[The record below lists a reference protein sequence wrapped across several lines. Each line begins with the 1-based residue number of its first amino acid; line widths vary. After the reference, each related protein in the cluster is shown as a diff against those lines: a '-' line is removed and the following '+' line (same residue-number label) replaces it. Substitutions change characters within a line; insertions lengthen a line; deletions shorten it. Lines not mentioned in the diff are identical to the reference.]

1 MQLDRIEGKPDD
13 KVAWG
18 SDIAAQM
25 LRRLGVPYV
34 SLNPGASY
42 RGLHD
47 SLVNHLGNERPGIL
61 LCLHEDHSVAIA
73 HGYAKATGEPMACVL
88 HSNVGLLHGMM
99 SLFNAWCDRVPMVVL
114 GATGPLDAEKRRPWI
129 DWIHTSRDQGA
140 YIRSIIKWDD
150 QPSSPQ
156 ALVESMCR
164 ANIATRSAPTAP
176 VYICLDAG
184 FQEQRLDK
192 EPEWPEVS
200 RFLPPAPSRP
210 GKHAVE
216 QAAALLARAER
227 PVIMLGRGSRDAG
240 PWQLR
245 VRLAE
250 RLGAC
255 VVSDLKLGATFPTDH
270 PAHYLPPFNVL
281 PKPAR
286 ELLCEAD
293 VILALDWVDL
303 GGALR
308 QAKTVGKIAAKII
321 AATLDQSLHTGA
333 NMEYQALPP
342 VDVSMATTGDVVV
355 EDLLDALGSDRR
367 NKEPWKARPS
377 AKAKGQNK
385 AGDGQGITMEQ
396 IASTLRAEFND
407 PENVSFCTL
416 GRGWPIDFWPF
427 QNGLAYLGK
436 DGGGGLGSGPG
447 LSVGAALALQGM
459 GRHAVSMLGD
469 GDFCMGVTAIWTAV
483 RHRIPLLVLINN
495 NRSYFNDELHQE
507 TVARTRGREAKN
519 RWIGLRME
527 DPAPDIAKLAEAQGA
542 VGIGPVKSAAELK
555 AAISKGVSVLKSGGV
570 CVIDFHVEPPA
581 ERTDGIG
588 HRATGG

>member
-114 GATGPLDAEKRRPWI
+114 GATGPVDAEKRRPWI

-184 FQEQRLDK
+184 FQEQRLEK

-308 QAKTVGKIAAKII
+308 QTRTVGKIAAKII

-367 NKEPWKARPS
+367 KEPWKACPP

-396 IASTLRAEFND
+396 IAATLRAEFND

-416 GRGWPIDFWPF
+416 GRGWPIDIWPF

-447 LSVGAALALQGM
+447 LSVGSALALQGM
-459 GRHAVSMLGD
+459 GRYAVSMLGD

-588 HRATGG
+588 HRATGS